1 MPLPFA
7 LDSPFYNLHMLPQI
21 SSSGSPVATLSVSS
35 EILLRFHI
43 KPDRSCATTPDNLL
57 IRPQAKK
64 KLQSL
69 PRTDRF
75 RIAEKLEQLGR
86 KPDDSA
92 LLDIKKLEGEPYFR
106 LRVAYWRVIYERHD
120 VVRIITIEKI
130 KPRGDAY
137 K

>member
-1 MPLPFA
+1 MS
-7 LDSPFYNLHMLPQI
+7 DCY
-21 SSSGSPVATLSVSS
+21 
-35 EILLRFHI
+35 
-43 KPDRSCATTPDNLL
+43 NLL
-57 IRPQAKK
+57 IRSQAKK

-69 PRTDRF
+69 PKTDRF

-86 KPDDSA
+86 NPDDSS
-92 LLDIKKLEGEPYFR
+92 LDIKKLEGEPYFR
-106 LRVAYWRVIYERHD
+106 LRVGNWRVIYERHD

>member
-1 MPLPFA
+1 M
-7 LDSPFYNLHMLPQI
+7 I
-21 SSSGSPVATLSVSS
+21 
-35 EILLRFHI
+35 
-43 KPDRSCATTPDNLL
+43 RS
-57 IRPQAKK
+57 QAKK

-86 KPDDSA
+86 NPDDSS
-92 LLDIKKLEGEPYFR
+92 LDIKKLEGESYFR
-106 LRVAYWRVIYERHD
+106 LKVGNWRVIFERHD
-120 VVRIITIEKI
+120 AVRIIAIEKI